1 MSTPTL
7 PPNKSGEY
15 NLKNLVIG
23 FILSVMLTLAAYFAV
38 TNAGDGLSDRALIC
52 IVIGLA
58 LTQLLVQ
65 LLFFLHLGREEK
77 PRLNLIVF
85 AFMLVVIGI
94 VAGGSLWIMHN
105 LNYNMMPEEMN
116 QHMLDQYKKGGI

>member
-1 MSTPTL
+1 MSSVSP
-7 PPNKSGEY
+7 PPNKSDEY
-15 NLKNLVIG
+15 NVKNLVIG
-23 FILSVMLTLAAYFAV
+23 FILSLMLTIAAYLAV
-38 TNAGDGLSDRALIC
+38 TNAGDGLSNRTLIC
-52 IVIGLA
+52 MIVGLA

-85 AFMLVVIGI
+85 AFMLVVVGI

-105 LNYNMMPEEMN
+105 LNYHMMPEEMN
-116 QHMLDQYKKGGI
+116 QYMLDQYKKGSM

>member
-1 MSTPTL
+1 MSSVSP
-7 PPNKSGEY
+7 PPNKSDEY
-15 NLKNLVIG
+15 NVKNLVIG
-23 FILSVMLTLAAYFAV
+23 FILSLMLTIAAYLAV
-38 TNAGDGLSDRALIC
+38 TNAGDGLSNRALIC
-52 IVIGLA
+52 MIVGLA

-85 AFMLVVIGI
+85 AFMLVVVGI

-105 LNYNMMPEEMN
+105 LNYHMMPEEMN
-116 QHMLDQYKKGGI
+116 QYMLDQYKKGSM